1 MFAIFASLFVSSLC
15 FADKKVSGNYLD
27 DDMIKQK
34 FQQLHSI
41 IADFEELKI
50 KTAQRHEEFIDA
62 LRHDHM
68 EQLARLQDEIR
79 KAELKGYKRGVD
91 VMLETYRKSNQ
102 TSDNI
107 PSIAEKLKLIEIPS
121 VNFFDA
127 SLSEVMEELHRSSI
141 KFDLITSSVASR
153 GINILVA
160 NQDKDE
166 PRVSIALN
174 SMPLGKVLE
183 FITNMIGWNIEV
195 HEDGVYISKPPKVL
209 SRLETER
216 FKITPELLMLI
227 AQAQAE
233 VDHDPYD
240 PFVDGTKRKHELLES
255 PGKTIQEFLEQAGI
269 PFLTSEG
276 HKFTFNGYDLIV
288 RHEREALDRI
298 KRIILTTLRQT
309 RYDEL
314 KAGE

>member
-1 MFAIFASLFVSSLC
+1 MRKLVLFASLFFSSLC

-107 PSIAEKLKLIEIPS
+107 PSIAEKLKLI
-121 VNFFDA
+121 
-127 SLSEVMEELHRSSI
+127 
-141 KFDLITSSVASR
+141 
-153 GINILVA
+153 
-160 NQDKDE
+160 
-166 PRVSIALN
+166 
-174 SMPLGKVLE
+174 
-183 FITNMIGWNIEV
+183 
-195 HEDGVYISKPPKVL
+195 
-209 SRLETER
+209 
-216 FKITPELLMLI
+216 
-227 AQAQAE
+227 
-233 VDHDPYD
+233 
-240 PFVDGTKRKHELLES
+240 
-255 PGKTIQEFLEQAGI
+255 
-269 PFLTSEG
+269 
-276 HKFTFNGYDLIV
+276 
-288 RHEREALDRI
+288 
-298 KRIILTTLRQT
+298 
-309 RYDEL
+309 
-314 KAGE
+314 